1 MNYIQ
6 TYENYRK
13 EKYNNKK
20 LIIIDIQ
27 PSYKNYMDIDM
38 NNYVQWLNEHNYLD
52 VLYLFNGPDLGMES
66 EYDIQ
71 LWLNEY
77 DLDENLDIRY
87 YEKNYGF
94 FRDFMDEIDDKTII
108 LIGKYFIQ
116 KNIVDIR
123 ELSNEEK
130 KEIIKITNID
140 KQYLTEDYSFY
151 IPELKDE
158 LLSFINKGDKPLC
171 IGGGEYECYKEVI
184 LLLEM
189 LDFEWDE
196 ESQFIY

>member
-94 FRDFMDEIDDKTII
+94 FRDFMDEIDDETII
-108 LIGKYFIQ
+108 LIGKYLIQ